1 MMSPGQFA
9 AALGFA
15 FVAVWIGFDF
25 AAAILCL
32 VGAAAFFLGA
42 ALLLGQLDLAE
53 LQARVRGGVGQPMVP
68 PSPAG
73 TVRPRV
79 R

>member
-9 AALGFA
+9 AGIGFA
-15 FVAVWIGFDF
+15 FVAMWIGVDF

-32 VGAAAFFLGA
+32 VGALVFFLGA

-53 LQARVRGGVGQPMVP
+53 LQARLRGSVGQTP
-68 PSPAG
+68 PPPP
-73 TVRPRV
+73 PRTAP
-79 R
+79 RAR

>member
-1 MMSPGQFA
+1 MSPGQFA

-15 FVAVWIGFDF
+15 FVAVWIGVDF
-25 AAAILCL
+25 AAGILCL
-32 VGAAAFFLGA
+32 VGAVVFYLGA

-53 LQARVRGGVGQPMVP
+53 LQARFRSGIGQPPVP
-68 PSPAG
+68 PPPPG
-73 TVRPRV
+73 TAPPRV

>member
-1 MMSPGQFA
+1 MMRPGQFA

-15 FVAVWIGFDF
+15 FVAMWIGVDF

-32 VGAAAFFLGA
+32 VGAVVFVLGA

-53 LQARVRGGVGQPMVP
+53 LQARFRSGFGQPP
-68 PSPAG
+68 PPPPPRTAP
-73 TVRPRV
+73 PRV